1 MQKYRTKVEKCRTKV
16 ENSSLGRRCLRF
28 LHSSGREPLAEFGL
42 EIQASLMDGG
52 DSTGA
57 LVFTQQQLAEVQ
69 SRVAGGIE
77 ELQSIRL
84 GLMLHAAV
92 LASVCVYVCL
102 VLTIML

>member
-1 MQKYRTKVEKCRTKV
+1 M
-16 ENSSLGRRCLRF
+16 RF
-28 LHSSGREPLAEFGL
+28 LHSSGREPLPEFGL

-57 LVFTQQQLAEVQ
+57 LVCTQQQLAEVQ

-84 GLMLHAAV
+84 GSMLPAAV
-92 LASVCVYVCL
+92 LASVCVRVCV
-102 VLTIML
+102 VLYYYAVGDRVTEFLEIDYHTSEAMIR